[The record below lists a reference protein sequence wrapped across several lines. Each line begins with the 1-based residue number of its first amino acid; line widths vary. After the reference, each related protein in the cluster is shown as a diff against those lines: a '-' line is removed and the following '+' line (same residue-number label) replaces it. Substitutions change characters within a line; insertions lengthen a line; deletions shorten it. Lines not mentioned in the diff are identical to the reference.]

1 MSNGAVLLASLNV
14 DHLEVRCTRCPR
26 RGRYRV
32 AHLLAKHGVDI
43 ELPALASIL
52 AADCE
57 QRAVTD
63 LSQRS
68 DWWLAGLRRVTT
80 AARYWCLKMA

>member
-26 RGRYRV
+26 HGRYRV

-43 ELPALASIL
+43 GLPALASLL
-52 AADCE
+52 AADYA
-57 QRAVTD
+57 QRRATI
-63 LSQRS
+63 
-68 DWWLAGLRRVTT
+68 
-80 AARYWCLKMA
+80 